1 MVKVIPAFFC
11 FVIPAQAGISYRTL
25 IDGTEPGL
33 QGSLPGL
40 QHAGLQDSRLRGN
53 VRNCNNAALCYR
65 NLILLVEYGPWIV
78 AWCFFAL
85 TCGGFIKGALGVGT
99 PLLTVPMMAQVLPP
113 QMAIAIMAIPV
124 VVANVLQ
131 FAQAE
136 RSTAV
141 VARFWPTFIAI
152 LIGTWIGVKI
162 LSTIDEKTLM
172 FLVGVAVIAFALLQ
186 GSKFRLH
193 LPDRLVKPAGILFG
207 GASGLIGGV
216 SSFFGPM
223 LITYLISIRGL
234 SKNQFVSS
242 ISFLYVSAVVP
253 WTLTLYYFGLLDERL
268 LVYSTFA
275 TLPVTLGL
283 LTGQRIRHWISE
295 ERFRYL
301 IIGILVISG
310 LSMLWRAAQ

>member
-1 MVKVIPAFFC
+1 MFA
-11 FVIPAQAGISYRTL
+11 
-25 IDGTEPGL
+25 
-33 QGSLPGL
+33 
-40 QHAGLQDSRLRGN
+40 
-53 VRNCNNAALCYR
+53 
-65 NLILLVEYGPWIV
+65 EYGPWII

-85 TCGGFIKGALGVGT
+85 ACGGFIKGALGVGT

-124 VVANVLQ
+124 VVANLWQ

-136 RSTAV
+136 RSSAV
-141 VARFWPTFIAI
+141 VARFWPAFIAI
-152 LIGTWIGVKI
+152 LIGTWIGVEI
-162 LSTIDEKTLM
+162 LATIDETALM
-172 FLVGVAVIAFALLQ
+172 YLVGGAVITFAILQ

-193 LPDRLVKPAGILFG
+193 LPDHLVRPAGLFFG

-234 SKNQFVSS
+234 AKNQFVSS

-253 WTLTLYYFGLLDERL
+253 WTLTLIYFGILDERL
-268 LVYSTFA
+268 LIYSTLA
-275 TLPVTLGL
+275 TLPVSLGQL
-283 LTGQRIRHWISE
+283 LGQRLRQHISE

>member
-1 MVKVIPAFFC
+1 
-11 FVIPAQAGISYRTL
+11 
-25 IDGTEPGL
+25 
-33 QGSLPGL
+33 
-40 QHAGLQDSRLRGN
+40 
-53 VRNCNNAALCYR
+53 
-65 NLILLVEYGPWIV
+65 LLAEYGPWIV
-78 AWCFFAL
+78 SWCFFAL
-85 TCGGFIKGALGVGT
+85 VCGGLIKGVLGVGT
-99 PLLTVPMMAQVLPP
+99 PLLTVPMMAQVLPL

-124 VVANVLQ
+124 VVANVWQ

-136 RSTAV
+136 RSAAV
-141 VARFWPTFIAI
+141 VARFWPTFVAI
-152 LIGTWIGVKI
+152 LLGTWIGVKI
-162 LSTIDEKTLM
+162 LSAIDEKMLM
-172 FLVGVAVIAFALLQ
+172 FLVGAAVIAFAFLQ
-186 GSKFRLH
+186 GSKFRLQ
-193 LPDRLVKPAGILFG
+193 LPDQLVKPAGILFG

-234 SKNQFVSS
+234 SRNQFISS

-253 WTLTLYYFGLLDERL
+253 WTLMLYYFGLLDQRL

-283 LTGQRIRHWISE
+283 LIGQRIRRLISE

>member
-1 MVKVIPAFFC
+1 LYWDI
-11 FVIPAQAGISYRTL
+11 
-25 IDGTEPGL
+25 
-33 QGSLPGL
+33 
-40 QHAGLQDSRLRGN
+40 
-53 VRNCNNAALCYR
+53 ALFE
-65 NLILLVEYGPWIV
+65 EYGPWII

-85 TCGGFIKGALGVGT
+85 ACGGFIKGALGVGT

-124 VVANVLQ
+124 VVANVWQ
-131 FAQAE
+131 FAQTE

-141 VARFWPTFIAI
+141 VARFWPTFVAI

-162 LSTIDEKTLM
+162 LSIIDEQTLM
-172 FLVGVAVIAFALLQ
+172 ALVGAAVITFAILQ
-186 GSKFRLH
+186 GSRFRLH
-193 LPDRLVKPAGILFG
+193 LPDRLVKPAGVLFG

-253 WTLTLYYFGLLDERL
+253 WTLTLYWFGILDQRL
-268 LVYSTFA
+268 LLYSTIA

-283 LTGQRIRHWISE
+283 LLGQRIRGHISE
-295 ERFRYL
+295 ARFHNL

-310 LSMLWRAAQ
+310 LSMLWRAA

>member
-1 MVKVIPAFFC
+1 MLA
-11 FVIPAQAGISYRTL
+11 
-25 IDGTEPGL
+25 
-33 QGSLPGL
+33 
-40 QHAGLQDSRLRGN
+40 
-53 VRNCNNAALCYR
+53 
-65 NLILLVEYGPWIV
+65 EYGLWIV

-85 TCGGFIKGALGVGT
+85 CCGGFIKGALGVGT

-113 QMAIAIMAIPV
+113 QMAIAIMAVPV
-124 VVANVLQ
+124 VVANLWQ

-141 VARFWPTFIAI
+141 VARFWPTLVAI

-162 LSTIDEKTLM
+162 LSEIDEKTLLV
-172 FLVGVAVIAFALLQ
+172 LVGVAVIAFALLQ
-186 GSKFRLH
+186 GSRLRLY
-193 LPDRLVKPAGILFG
+193 LPDRLVKPAGVLFG

-234 SKNQFVSS
+234 AKNQFVST
-242 ISFLYVSAVVP
+242 ISFLYVSAVIP
-253 WTLTLYYFGLLDERL
+253 WTITLYIYGILDQRL

-283 LTGQRIRHWISE
+283 IVGQRLRGRISE
-295 ERFRYL
+295 AGFRNL
-301 IIGILVISG
+301 IIVILVISG
-310 LSMLWRAAQ
+310 ASMLWRATT

>member
-1 MVKVIPAFFC
+1 MIVD
-11 FVIPAQAGISYRTL
+11 S
-25 IDGTEPGL
+25 L
-33 QGSLPGL
+33 QE
-40 QHAGLQDSRLRGN
+40 SRLRANDG
-53 VRNCNNAALCYR
+53 NCNNAALYYR
-65 NLILLVEYGPWIV
+65 SQTLLAEYGPWII

-85 TCGGFIKGALGVGT
+85 VCGGFIKGALAVGT

-124 VVANVLQ
+124 VVANIWQ

-136 RSTAV
+136 RSTEV

-152 LIGTWIGVKI
+152 LIGSWFGVKI
-162 LSTIDEKTLM
+162 LATIDESTLM
-172 FLVGVAVIAFALLQ
+172 FLVGIAVIVFAILQ
-186 GSKFRLH
+186 GSRFRLH
-193 LPDRLVKPAGILFG
+193 LTEPMVKPAGVLFG

-253 WTLTLYYFGLLDERL
+253 WTLTLFYFGVLDERL
-268 LVYSTFA
+268 LVYSCFA

-283 LTGQRIRHWISE
+283 LLGQRIRNFISE
-295 ERFRYL
+295 ARFRYMIIAVL
-301 IIGILVISG
+301 IVSG